1 MHVCDGVRRT
11 QTHWGSKESS
21 ECEIS
26 PTPLTNGNNR
36 THIQTAANV
45 PSVKDPL
52 YIYKWILDALP
63 IAIF

>member
-1 MHVCDGVRRT
+1 M
-11 QTHWGSKESS
+11 QMQGSKESS

-26 PTPLTNGNNR
+26 PTPPTNGNNR